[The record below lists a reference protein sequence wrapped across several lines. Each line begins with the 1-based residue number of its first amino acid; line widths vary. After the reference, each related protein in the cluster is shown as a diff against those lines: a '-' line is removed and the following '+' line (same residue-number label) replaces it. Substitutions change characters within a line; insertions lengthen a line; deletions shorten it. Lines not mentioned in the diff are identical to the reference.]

1 MARWLVAL
9 GSTDNGPATSPL
21 PPNVWPVA
29 VGNGRLLVA
38 SFAGIYAHED
48 GSFQRIVVGEFI
60 GASDAGHL
68 IYRQCDDQL
77 RCSTIVASPDGSQ
90 TVLAVPEGVALQQW
104 PQAAFSPDGTRV
116 LLGALRGGRAPVFYI
131 ADLSTGVTDVALFDD
146 VRFSG
151 NEIVWSPNG
160 EWLLTA
166 NDRLITAVHL
176 ETGERV
182 EIRISG
188 ISRGARAHR
197 RCRSQQRRLRVT
209 APLAAIDEWPVD
221 NVAAGL
227 VTTSGERHTRGP
239 ADKRFGLASVT
250 KPLTTVVTLVA
261 VEEDVVSLDDP
272 AGPPGSTVR
281 HLLAH
286 ASGLSPDN
294 PDRSLAQVGARRIY
308 SNAGFETLAAHVS
321 QRAGIPFVDY
331 WHEALMLSNTE
342 LRQSSAWG
350 AESTV
355 DDLLSL
361 AEALLDPGLLRG

>member
-1 MARWLVAL
+1 M
-9 GSTDNGPATSPL
+9 
-21 PPNVWPVA
+21 
-29 VGNGRLLVA
+29 
-38 SFAGIYAHED
+38 
-48 GSFQRIVVGEFI
+48 
-60 GASDAGHL
+60 
-68 IYRQCDDQL
+68 
-77 RCSTIVASPDGSQ
+77 
-90 TVLAVPEGVALQQW
+90 
-104 PQAAFSPDGTRV
+104 
-116 LLGALRGGRAPVFYI
+116 
-131 ADLSTGVTDVALFDD
+131 
-146 VRFSG
+146 
-151 NEIVWSPNG
+151 
-160 EWLLTA
+160 
-166 NDRLITAVHL
+166 
-176 ETGERV
+176 
-182 EIRISG
+182 
-188 ISRGARAHR
+188 
-197 RCRSQQRRLRVT
+197 T

-342 LRQSSAWG
+342 LRQSPAWG

-361 AEALLDPGLLRG
+361 AEALLDPGLLAAETLALMTTPTFPDLAGVLPGYGRFAPNPWGLGVEIRGTKSPHWTAPSGSPRTFGHFGRAGTFMWIDPDTGLACVILTDRDWGEWAVDRWPAMNEDVLSVYGSSTS